1 MFFQIGIAFL
11 PSCIKTFPNKIY
23 LYSVKQF
30 QFEFSGV
37 VKLKK
42 ELDKIN
48 QWRTSK
54 LTSSVVFSI
63 YAENTDKEQIDLAC
77 EIIESEMPDALY
89 FGCSTNGTIMDGGL
103 SDSPFVVVC
112 TICEY
117 PSTQIHL
124 LQYTLTQDTALDVID
139 DLKKE
144 IAKRPWVKA
153 VELLA
158 TLRGMSMTPFC
169 EACTDINP
177 EIQIFGGGA
186 FNMDINNDSSCVFS
200 KAKGFSERG
209 VVFLLCGGED
219 LNVYTTHITGWK
231 PLGREF
237 IVTKANGSL
246 LQELDGK
253 PAYDAYF
260 KYLNIPNN
268 EHFFYNTL
276 EFPFFYNHHGINILR
291 APIASN
297 EDGSLTMTSN
307 IEEKVSARIAYG
319 DPWTILASIQD
330 GGQEIAKFQ
339 PEIIKVFSC
348 AARRT
353 FWGNDSISKET
364 GPFQNVA
371 PTSGFYTSGEFLRCN
386 QELIQHNVT
395 LVIAAIREGHLD
407 DSIPFHMETENFS
420 GKVSMINRLAT
431 FIDAATAELA
441 EANQKLA
448 KVAIE
453 DSLTG
458 LYNRGEIQRRI
469 LSALD
474 DFKES
479 GKKLSLI
486 MMDIDN
492 FKMVN
497 DTYGHKEGDIVI
509 LGLTKTITEVVQ
521 NHSPEA
527 SCGRWGGEEF
537 VVALPGVGCE
547 EAAEIANEIRTKF
560 ASITFPLSR
569 RKTISVGV
577 VEALRGENAD
587 MVCVRMDSALYEAKN
602 NGKNQVFLG

>member
-11 PSCIKTFPNKIY
+11 TSRNKNYLNLIY
-23 LYSVKQF
+23 FYRVKQF
-30 QFEFSGV
+30 QFEFSSV
-37 VKLKK
+37 VRLKK

-48 QWRTSK
+48 QWKMSK
-54 LTSSVVFSI
+54 LCSTVIFSI
-63 YAENTDKEQIDLAC
+63 YAENTDKEQIELAC

-89 FGCSTNGTIMDGGL
+89 LGCSTNGTITDGML

-117 PSTQIHL
+117 PTTKAQL
-124 LQYTLTQDTALDVID
+124 LQYTLTQENTLDVVD

-144 IAKRPWVKA
+144 IEKRPWVKGI
-153 VELLA
+153 ELLA
-158 TLRGMSMTPFC
+158 TIRGMSMTPFC

-177 EIQIFGGGA
+177 DIQIFGGGA
-186 FNMDINNDSSCVFS
+186 FNIDINNNNACVFS
-200 KAKGFSERG
+200 KAKGYSEKG

-219 LNVYTTHITGWK
+219 LNIYTTHITGWK

-253 PAYDAYF
+253 PAYDAYY

-276 EFPFFYNHHGINILR
+276 EFPFFYKHHGINILR

-307 IEEKVSARIAYG
+307 IEENVSARIAYG
-319 DPWTILASIQD
+319 DPWTILNSIRA
-330 GGQEIAKFQ
+330 GGREIAKFQ

-353 FWGNDSISKET
+353 FWGNEEISKET
-364 GPFQNVA
+364 GPLQSVA
-371 PTSGFYTSGEFLRCN
+371 PTSGFYTSGEFLRCDN
-386 QELIQHNVT
+386 ELIQHNVT
-395 LVIAAIREGHLD
+395 LVIAAIREGHID
-407 DSIPFHMETENFS
+407 DSIPFRMDSEEFT

-441 EANQKLA
+441 EANEKLA

-458 LYNRGEIQRRI
+458 HYNRAETQRRI
-469 LSALD
+469 HAALD
-474 DFKES
+474 DFKQD
-479 GKKLSLI
+479 GKKVCLI

-497 DTYGHKEGDIVI
+497 DTYGHKEGDNVI
-509 LGLTKTITEVVQ
+509 LGLTKTISEVVKKY
-521 NHSPEA
+521 NPEA

-537 VVALPGVGCE
+537 MVVLPGMDCKR
-547 EAAEIANEIRTKF
+547 ATEIANEIRTTF
-560 ASITFPLSR
+560 AAIAFPMAR

-577 VEALRGENAD
+577 VEALRGESAD
-587 MVCVRMDSALYEAKN
+587 MVCVRVDSALYEAKN
-602 NGKNQVFLG
+602 NGKNQVYVG

>member
-1 MFFQIGIAFL
+1 M
-11 PSCIKTFPNKIY
+11 
-23 LYSVKQF
+23 
-30 QFEFSGV
+30 
-37 VKLKK
+37 
-42 ELDKIN
+42 
-48 QWRTSK
+48 SK
-54 LTSSVVFSI
+54 LCSTVIFSI
-63 YAENTDKEQIDLAC
+63 YAENTDKEQIELAC

-89 FGCSTNGTIMDGGL
+89 LGCSTNGTITDGML

-117 PSTQIHL
+117 PTTKAQL
-124 LQYTLTQDTALDVID
+124 LQYTLTQENTLDVVD

-144 IAKRPWVKA
+144 IEKRPWVKGI
-153 VELLA
+153 ELLA
-158 TLRGMSMTPFC
+158 TIRGMSMTPFC

-177 EIQIFGGGA
+177 DIQIFGGGA
-186 FNMDINNDSSCVFS
+186 FNIDINNNNACVFS
-200 KAKGFSERG
+200 KAKGYSEKG

-219 LNVYTTHITGWK
+219 LNIYTTHITGWK

-253 PAYDAYF
+253 PAYDAYY

-276 EFPFFYNHHGINILR
+276 EFPFFYKHHGINILR

-307 IEEKVSARIAYG
+307 IEENVSARIAYG
-319 DPWTILASIQD
+319 DPWTILNSIRI
-330 GGQEIAKFQ
+330 GGREIAKFQ

-353 FWGNDSISKET
+353 FWGNEEISKET
-364 GPFQNVA
+364 GPFQSVA
-371 PTSGFYTSGEFLRCN
+371 PTSGFYTSGEFLRCDN
-386 QELIQHNVT
+386 ELIQHNVT
-395 LVIAAIREGHLD
+395 LVIAAIREGHID
-407 DSIPFHMETENFS
+407 DSIPFRMDSEEFT

-441 EANQKLA
+441 EANEKLA

-458 LYNRGEIQRRI
+458 HYNRAETQRRI
-469 LSALD
+469 HAALD
-474 DFKES
+474 DFKQD
-479 GKKLSLI
+479 GKKVSLI

-497 DTYGHKEGDIVI
+497 DTYGHKEGDNVI
-509 LGLTKTITEVVQ
+509 LGLTRTISEVVKKYD
-521 NHSPEA
+521 PEA

-537 VVALPGVGCE
+537 MVVLPGMDCKR
-547 EAAEIANEIRTKF
+547 ATEIANEIRTSF
-560 ASITFPLSR
+560 AAIAFPMAR

-577 VEALRGENAD
+577 VEALRGESAD
-587 MVCVRMDSALYEAKN
+587 MVCVRVDSALYEAKN
-602 NGKNQVFLG
+602 NGKNQVYVG

>member
-1 MFFQIGIAFL
+1 M
-11 PSCIKTFPNKIY
+11 
-23 LYSVKQF
+23 
-30 QFEFSGV
+30 
-37 VKLKK
+37 
-42 ELDKIN
+42 
-48 QWRTSK
+48 SK
-54 LTSSVVFSI
+54 LCSTVIFSI
-63 YAENTDKEQIDLAC
+63 YAENTDKEQIELAC

-89 FGCSTNGTIMDGGL
+89 LGCSTNGTITDGML

-117 PSTQIHL
+117 PTTKAQL
-124 LQYTLTQDTALDVID
+124 LQYTLTQENTLDVVD

-144 IAKRPWVKA
+144 IEKRPWVKGI
-153 VELLA
+153 ELLA
-158 TLRGMSMTPFC
+158 TIRGMSMTPFC

-177 EIQIFGGGA
+177 DIQIFGGGA
-186 FNMDINNDSSCVFS
+186 FNIDINNNNACVFS
-200 KAKGFSERG
+200 KAKGYSEKG

-219 LNVYTTHITGWK
+219 LNIYTTHITGWK

-253 PAYDAYF
+253 PAYDAYY

-276 EFPFFYNHHGINILR
+276 EFPFFYKHHGINILR

-307 IEEKVSARIAYG
+307 IEENVSARIAYG
-319 DPWTILASIQD
+319 DPWTILNSIRA
-330 GGQEIAKFQ
+330 GGREIAKFQ

-353 FWGNDSISKET
+353 FWGNEEISKET
-364 GPFQNVA
+364 GPLQSVA
-371 PTSGFYTSGEFLRCN
+371 PTSGFYTSGEFLRCDN
-386 QELIQHNVT
+386 ELIQHNVT
-395 LVIAAIREGHLD
+395 LVIAAIREGHID
-407 DSIPFHMETENFS
+407 DSIPFRMDSEEFT

-441 EANQKLA
+441 EANEKLA

-458 LYNRGEIQRRI
+458 HYNRAETQRRI
-469 LSALD
+469 HAALD
-474 DFKES
+474 DFKQD
-479 GKKLSLI
+479 GKKVCLI

-497 DTYGHKEGDIVI
+497 DTYGHKEGDNVI
-509 LGLTKTITEVVQ
+509 LGLTKTISEVVKKYD
-521 NHSPEA
+521 PEA

-537 VVALPGVGCE
+537 MVVLPGMDCKR
-547 EAAEIANEIRTKF
+547 ATEIANEIRTTF
-560 ASITFPLSR
+560 AAIAFPMAR

-577 VEALRGENAD
+577 VEALRGESAD
-587 MVCVRMDSALYEAKN
+587 MVCVRVDSALYEAKN
-602 NGKNQVFLG
+602 NGKNQVYVG

>member
-11 PSCIKTFPNKIY
+11 TSRNKNYLNLIY
-23 LYSVKQF
+23 FYRVKQF
-30 QFEFSGV
+30 QFEFSSV
-37 VKLKK
+37 VRLKK

-48 QWRTSK
+48 QWKMSK
-54 LTSSVVFSI
+54 LCSTVIFSI
-63 YAENTDKEQIDLAC
+63 YAENTDKEQIELAC

-89 FGCSTNGTIMDGGL
+89 LGCSTNGTITDGML

-117 PSTQIHL
+117 PTTKAQL
-124 LQYTLTQDTALDVID
+124 LQYTLTQENTLDVVD

-144 IAKRPWVKA
+144 IEKRPWVKGI
-153 VELLA
+153 ELLA
-158 TLRGMSMTPFC
+158 TIRGMSMTPFC

-177 EIQIFGGGA
+177 DIQIFGGGA
-186 FNMDINNDSSCVFS
+186 FNIDINNNNACVFS
-200 KAKGFSERG
+200 KAKGYSEKG

-219 LNVYTTHITGWK
+219 LNIYTTHITGWK

-253 PAYDAYF
+253 PAYDAYY

-276 EFPFFYNHHGINILR
+276 EFPFFYKHHGINILR

-307 IEEKVSARIAYG
+307 IEENVSARIAYG
-319 DPWTILASIQD
+319 DPWTILNSIRA
-330 GGQEIAKFQ
+330 GGREIAKFQ

-353 FWGNDSISKET
+353 FWGNEEISKET
-364 GPFQNVA
+364 GPLQSVA
-371 PTSGFYTSGEFLRCN
+371 PTSGFYTSGEFLRCDN
-386 QELIQHNVT
+386 ELIQHNVT
-395 LVIAAIREGHLD
+395 LVIAAIREGHID
-407 DSIPFHMETENFS
+407 DSIPFRMDSEEFT

-474 DFKES
+474 DFKET
-479 GKKLSLI
+479 GKKVSLV

-560 ASITFPLSR
+560 ASVTFPLSR